1 MGQYGFYFDQ
11 SRCTGCF
18 TCQVACKDWHDIE
31 AGQVNWMKVI
41 EIEEGQFPNPFLAY
55 FTATCYHCARPA
67 CINACQA
74 DAISKRERDGVVIVN
89 NEKCLGKEECGALC
103 HKACPWKAP
112 QFNSQE
118 NAKMQ
123 KCDLCFERLEQGL
136 KPICVEACPMF
147 ALDAGPME
155 ELEEKYGK
163 ITRAKGFNHSKKLR
177 PSIVFKP
184 KLEA

>member
-1 MGQYGFYFDQ
+1 MAQYGFYFDQ

-41 EIEEGQFPNPFLAY
+41 EIEEGQFPHPFLAY
-55 FTATCYHCARPA
+55 LTNTCYHCARPA
-67 CINACQA
+67 CMNACPA
-74 DAISKRERDGVVIVN
+74 NAISKRERDGVVIVDH
-89 NEKCLGKEECGALC
+89 EKCLGREECGALC

-112 QFNSQE
+112 QFNSHE

-163 ITRAKGFNHSKKLR
+163 NTHAKGFNHSKKLW
-177 PSIVFKP
+177 PSIVFKSR
-184 KLEA
+184 LES